1 MVTPFLVAERRSSMP
16 LDHTTVA
23 IVLDPDYAG
32 ALHSLARRAPMWVI
46 DSPLNRP
53 VIEQLWTTRRRERTD
68 WEITVFREV
77 PGLSPETHL
86 ARVLKSVEDQIDL
99 DPDQPRH
106 SAIEVIGLGVSAG
119 VPDVLRE
126 RGFGP
131 ARETANGFRAVRSR

>member
-1 MVTPFLVAERRSSMP
+1 MP
-16 LDHTTVA
+16 LDYTTVA
-23 IVLDPDYAG
+23 IVLDPEYAAG
-32 ALHSLARRAPMWVI
+32 LHVLARRAPLWVI
-46 DSPLNRP
+46 DSALNRP

-77 PGLSPETHL
+77 PGLSPEAHL
-86 ARVLKSVEDQIDL
+86 AGVLKSVEDQLHL

-106 SAIEVIGLGVSAG
+106 SAVEVIGLGVSAD

-131 ARETANGFRAVRSR
+131 ARATADGFRAVRSK